1 MEKTDSKVIYNDR
14 RKELTHQVDSEQE
27 AKNNDDETVG
37 IVTTKM
43 TGVYKEKGIRK
54 MIGEMQIDIKKLN
67 EVILKT
73 EKSLE
78 KVKDIEET
86 EEIKKWREIQELIPK
101 IREKE
106 NLKNQLEGFRE
117 QLKQTKK
124 NLDQIKKAIGSR
136 LKL

>member
-1 MEKTDSKVIYNDR
+1 MEKTDSKVIYDDR

-27 AKNNDDETVG
+27 AKNNDGETVG

-43 TGVYKEKGIRK
+43 KGVYKEKGIRK
-54 MIGEMQIDIKKLN
+54 MIGEMQVDVKKLN
-67 EVILKT
+67 EAILKA

-78 KVKDIEET
+78 KVKDLEET

-117 QLKQTKK
+117 QLKQTEK
-124 NLDQIKKAIGSR
+124 NLNQIKKAIGSR

>member
-1 MEKTDSKVIYNDR
+1 MEKANSKVKYDDR

-27 AKNNDDETVG
+27 AKNNDGETVG

-43 TGVYKEKGIRK
+43 TGVYKEEGIRK
-54 MIGEMQIDIKKLN
+54 MVGEMNADMKKLKDA
-67 EVILKT
+67 ITKI

-78 KVKDIEET
+78 KMQDIKET
-86 EEIKKWREIQELIPK
+86 EEIKKWREIQEVIPK

-106 NLKNQLEGFRE
+106 QFENQLAGFKE
-117 QLKQTKK
+117 QLSQTEK
-124 NLDQIKKAIGSR
+124 NLGQIKKEIGSR